1 MSEQPAEVIEDAGRD
16 VAPLF
21 RGATKPAM
29 FFGVPTEALLKVE
42 SPIILGAA
50 ALWPILHFYS
60 IFFAIPVVISV
71 MIMRDL
77 TKRDDQFLGMW
88 FIDVRERAM
97 LARNRL
103 NGIKIIPPRP
113 LPSKEFIHD

>member
-50 ALWPILHFYS
+50 ALWPLLHFYT
-60 IFFAIPVVISV
+60 IFFAIPVIISV
-71 MIMRDL
+71 MVMRDL

-88 FIDVRERAM
+88 FIDVRERAL
-97 LARNRL
+97 LARNRWH
-103 NGIKIIPPRP
+103 NVKIIPPRP
-113 LPSKEFIHD
+113 LSSKEFIHD

>member
-50 ALWPILHFYS
+50 ALWPKLYS
-60 IFFAIPVVISV
+60 
-71 MIMRDL
+71 
-77 TKRDDQFLGMW
+77 
-88 FIDVRERAM
+88 
-97 LARNRL
+97 
-103 NGIKIIPPRP
+103 
-113 LPSKEFIHD
+113 